1 MHPVRH
7 MCFSNPFR
15 CTVTCACSSNL
26 IFAHYT
32 RRKSINVLKRLND
45 LCFFKLKRPSFG
57 NTCSPRD
64 NLTCI
69 VVAVDSRCVCGGVC
83 VWGWR
88 VARSTLRVVSHRV
101 GWRFVRQASATS
113 KSWNRYLKHYTTLSY
128 IHVLATCSRW
138 LSYTTLDTRVW
149 RFLWAREVVIHHF
162 DEQPAVRLIWPAR

>member
-1 MHPVRH
+1 MHQVRH
-7 MCFSNPFR
+7 MCFCNPFR
-15 CTVTCACSSNL
+15 CTITCACSSNL

-32 RRKSINVLKRLND
+32 PRKSINVLKCLND

-57 NTCSPRD
+57 NICSPRD

-69 VVAVDSRCVCGGVC
+69 IVAVDSRCVCVC
-83 VWGWR
+83 VWGVG
-88 VARSTLRVVSHRV
+88 VAGNTLRVVSHCV
-101 GWRFVRQASATS
+101 GWLFCETGATS
-113 KSWNRYLKHYTTLSY
+113 ESWIRYLKHYTTLSY

-149 RFLWAREVVIHHF
+149 CFLWAREVVVHHF